1 MNKPKVSI
9 VVPIYN
15 VVKYLDRCIQSLLAQ
30 TLKEIEIILVDD
42 ESPDNCPQICDRYV
56 AKYTY
61 VKVVHKKNDGLGKA
75 RNSGME
81 VATGEYIAFVD
92 SDDFIDADMMERL
105 YDECKEHSLDV
116 IYSEFNVDEYPGFRI
131 TLKPERLY
139 TGREEIEQLRLDIVG
154 AEPNHR
160 SSVKFQCSAC
170 KGLYSMKLLSEHH
183 LQFHSERQYISEDM
197 LFNLDVLYH
206 AMQVK
211 TVPWQM
217 YHYCLNGASLSHT
230 YRPDRWPKLLYM
242 LEILDKKGQQF
253 KHQEEFRLRLARTAI
268 FYTRSG
274 IGQEIRRT
282 DISFKE
288 KLRRVT
294 EIMKDTTISSLIK
307 DYPFYNLPLTW
318 KIYGY
323 LLKCKCKW
331 IMFIVMYINNK
342 KRRMTSIKIC

>member
-1 MNKPKVSI
+1 
-9 VVPIYN
+9 
-15 VVKYLDRCIQSLLAQ
+15 
-30 TLKEIEIILVDD
+30 
-42 ESPDNCPQICDRYV
+42 
-56 AKYTY
+56 
-61 VKVVHKKNDGLGKA
+61 
-75 RNSGME
+75 ME

-331 IMFIVMYINNK
+331 IMFIVMYIIIK
-342 KRRMTSIKIC
+342 KEE

>member
-15 VVKYLDRCIQSLLAQ
+15 VEKYLDRCIQSLLAQ

-61 VKVVHKKNDGLGKA
+61 VKVVHKKNDGLGQA

-242 LEILDKKGQQF
+242 LEILDKPK
-253 KHQEEFRLRLARTAI
+253 
-268 FYTRSG
+268 
-274 IGQEIRRT
+274 IRNYHPIH
-282 DISFKE
+282 D
-288 KLRRVT
+288 
-294 EIMKDTTISSLIK
+294 
-307 DYPFYNLPLTW
+307 
-318 KIYGY
+318 
-323 LLKCKCKW
+323 
-331 IMFIVMYINNK
+331 
-342 KRRMTSIKIC
+342 